1 MPAYKD
7 EKKGTWYVSFHY
19 FDWTGKNVRKLKRG
33 FATKRKAQEW
43 EQSFLRTKAASMDMT
58 FSEFFTVYE
67 KDVRPKLKENT
78 WWSKEH
84 IIRTKIIPY
93 FGNTKMVDVTVRDII
108 KWQNMMREY
117 RDSEGKPYSP
127 TYLKSVQAQLSC
139 LFNHAVR
146 FYELPSNPVHRAGAL
161 GAEEADEMLFWT
173 KEEYL
178 RFIPTMANKPYSYY
192 AFELLYWCGIR
203 MGELRA
209 LTAEDFD
216 FEKNILSI
224 TKSYQKIKGKESTL
238 FKRYNSRRR
247 IDEVCIKGRSNKLS
261 KKCCENLYE
270 RYK

>member
-93 FGNTKMVDVTVRDII
+93 FGNTKMVDVTVRDACISPDKAI
-108 KWQNMMREY
+108 AT
-117 RDSEGKPYSP
+117 YSIG
-127 TYLKSVQAQLSC
+127 LLSNNLCSFASDCSV
-139 LFNHAVR
+139 V
-146 FYELPSNPVHRAGAL
+146 
-161 GAEEADEMLFWT
+161 
-173 KEEYL
+173 
-178 RFIPTMANKPYSYY
+178 
-192 AFELLYWCGIR
+192 
-203 MGELRA
+203 LRA
-209 LTAEDFD
+209 ASTSSHFIR
-216 FEKNILSI
+216 NIFPSVNH
-224 TKSYQKIKGKESTL
+224 TST
-238 FKRYNSRRR
+238 
-247 IDEVCIKGRSNKLS
+247 
-261 KKCCENLYE
+261 
-270 RYK
+270 

>member
-1 MPAYKD
+1 
-7 EKKGTWYVSFHY
+7 
-19 FDWTGKNVRKLKRG
+19 
-33 FATKRKAQEW
+33 
-43 EQSFLRTKAASMDMT
+43 
-58 FSEFFTVYE
+58 
-67 KDVRPKLKENT
+67 
-78 WWSKEH
+78 
-84 IIRTKIIPY
+84 
-93 FGNTKMVDVTVRDII
+93 MVDVTVRDII

-224 TKSYQKIKGKESTL
+224 TKSYQKIKGKDVIT
-238 FKRYNSRRR
+238 KP
-247 IDEVCIKGRSNKLS
+247 KT
-261 KKCCENLYE
+261 KKSIRKVYMPEQVAREMEDFIHGIYGYSQMKDCFRFPNHIYTMRWIEAL
-270 RYK
+270 RLVA

>member
-93 FGNTKMVDVTVRDII
+93 FGNTKMVDVTVRDIFKI
-108 KWQNMMREY
+108 VIRINEINENREILLI
-117 RDSEGKPYSP
+117 SIF
-127 TYLKSVQAQLSC
+127 TY
-139 LFNHAVR
+139 N
-146 FYELPSNPVHRAGAL
+146 
-161 GAEEADEMLFWT
+161 
-173 KEEYL
+173 
-178 RFIPTMANKPYSYY
+178 RFIND
-192 AFELLYWCGIR
+192 IV
-203 MGELRA
+203 
-209 LTAEDFD
+209 
-216 FEKNILSI
+216 NI
-224 TKSYQKIKGKESTL
+224 
-238 FKRYNSRRR
+238 
-247 IDEVCIKGRSNKLS
+247 CIK
-261 KKCCENLYE
+261 
-270 RYK
+270 